1 METDTPKKDPKVDSE
16 PPAVSDKG
24 GNLAAKGRRLFHAGS
39 GAAIL
44 GIDWLLF
51 SGNIATGG
59 MATLP
64 TMAVGFALGGLSTG
78 LIQHFVAGDS
88 VAKSAAKALAAGLLV
103 GMPTPVAGTALGGAI
118 LALSGLSKPSVNDKP

>member
-1 METDTPKKDPKVDSE
+1 METDTPKKDPKVDAE
-16 PPAVSDKG
+16 PPAVSDKSE
-24 GNLAAKGRRLFHAGS
+24 NLAAKGRRLFHAGS

-51 SGNIATGG
+51 SGNIAMGG

-88 VAKSAAKALAAGLLV
+88 VAKSTLKALAAGLLV
-103 GMPTPVAGTALGGAI
+103 GIPTPVAGTALGGAI